1 MTVYEIVT
9 AKIIEQLE
17 GGVAPWQKPWRSEPP
32 CNFVTRK
39 PYRGINPFLLAP
51 QGYASPFWLTFN
63 QAKQL
68 GGHVKQGAKS
78 SLITFWKIGEERNV
92 RQPDGTDRKS
102 KPILLRYFNVFNLDQ
117 TEGITYPAT
126 AHVPSIEQCEKI
138 VSEMPNAPKLEQ
150 TDRAYY
156 RPSNDT
162 VGIPPRDSFSSPE
175 SYYSTLFHELAH
187 STGHPKRIGRD
198 GIEKLNSFG
207 SEQYSKEELVAELS
221 AAMLSGICGITPATL
236 DNSASYLRSW
246 INVLRGDS
254 KLVVSAASA
263 AQRAADYIRGVS
275 KPDAEEAV
283 AS

>member
-1 MTVYEIVT
+1 MSVYEIIT
-9 AKIIEQLE
+9 HKIIEQLE
-17 GGVAPWQKPWRSEPP
+17 QGTAPWSKPWKSEPP
-32 CNFVTRK
+32 CNFVSRK
-39 PYRGINPFLLAP
+39 PYKGVNPFLLAP
-51 QGYASPFWLTFN
+51 QGYASPYWLTYK
-63 QAKQL
+63 QASDL
-68 GGHVKQGAKS
+68 GGNVRKGAKS
-78 SLITFWKIGEERNV
+78 SIVTFWNIGQEKLHTRA
-92 RQPDGTDRKS
+92 DGTTHLS
-102 KPILLRYFNVFNLDQ
+102 KPILLRYYNVFNLEQ
-117 TEGITYPAT
+117 TDGIDYETA
-126 AHVPSIEQCEKI
+126 AHVPSLDDCEKL
-138 VSEMPNAPKLEQ
+138 VSAMPNPPSIGPS
-150 TDRAYY
+150 DRAYY

-187 STGHPKRIGRD
+187 ATGHTSRIGRD